1 MIGYIIVAGFILT
14 IAFLAKREWDWRKN
28 LEARY
33 GDFLIKNWQDTSDP
47 TTLAVKENLRAFAR
61 KAVREKAYEVEE
73 IMRRAKYTGEPTNM
87 ATL

>member
-1 MIGYIIVAGFILT
+1 MIGYIIVASFILI

-33 GDFLIKNWQDTSDP
+33 GDFLIKNWMDTSDP
-47 TTLAVKENLRAFAR
+47 LTLQVKENLRAYAK
-61 KAVREKAYEVEE
+61 KAVRERAYEIED
-73 IMRRAKYTGEPTNM
+73 ILRSRGITGEPTNM